1 MKKKIA
7 KIAIIKPLHNLFNYE
22 IPDTF
27 KDITP
32 GARVFVEFGKKIVV
46 GFIVNVENELKSPSY
61 NIKPIIDVIDKSPIL
76 DEETLKLI
84 LWVASYYHSPI
95 GQVFGI
101 ATPSH
106 LRQGKILPDNLN
118 IVKNQKSNF
127 LSKNILLSSEQEKA
141 IKTIKSSI
149 NKYECFLLDG
159 ITGSGKTEVYKNIQR
174 EILKKKLQTLIIVP
188 EKNLIPG
195 LKEYFNAKDIRIAEY
210 HSTLTP
216 KQKFINWNLI
226 QNCKIDIIIGTRSSV
241 FLKIPKLGLII
252 IDEEHDVSFKNNTE
266 ARYNARDIAIFRSK
280 NKDIPIILG
289 SATPSSETI
298 LNVNNKKYTRI
309 KMRKRINNK
318 ALPTLKVINMS
329 NKKKEIVS
337 QDVIESIKERI
348 DKNEQTLIFLN
359 RRGYS
364 PIITCRDCSW
374 IPSCNECNLN
384 MTFHKKKKLLMC
396 HHCGKVNKYS
406 EQCINC
412 KSKDIISLGEGTE
425 KIEEIITKKFPD
437 KNIVRI
443 DSDSTKKKG
452 QTEKIFNDIKNNKY
466 DILIGTQMLS
476 KGHNFPNVT
485 LVVIMNIDQSL
496 FSPRLKAIEQLAQQ
510 LIQVSGR
517 SGRGNKSGEVILQ
530 TSYPENQDLDC
541 LIKNGYEDWMNN
553 LLSIRSTL
561 GLPPHKNWGLI
572 QAKAK
577 KYSDAENF
585 LNNIKNII
593 IKNKEIEIFGP
604 MPSIMQ
610 KKANLY
616 NLNLIIQA
624 KNKTKLNYVIK
635 DCIPSIKDI
644 PYSNKIRWSVDID
657 PIDYD

>member
-1 MKKKIA
+1 
-7 KIAIIKPLHNLFNYE
+7 
-22 IPDTF
+22 
-27 KDITP
+27 
-32 GARVFVEFGKKIVV
+32 
-46 GFIVNVENELKSPSY
+46 
-61 NIKPIIDVIDKSPIL
+61 
-76 DEETLKLI
+76 
-84 LWVASYYHSPI
+84 
-95 GQVFGI
+95 
-101 ATPSH
+101 
-106 LRQGKILPDNLN
+106 
-118 IVKNQKSNF
+118 
-127 LSKNILLSSEQEKA
+127 
-141 IKTIKSSI
+141 
-149 NKYECFLLDG
+149 
-159 ITGSGKTEVYKNIQR
+159 
-174 EILKKKLQTLIIVP
+174 
-188 EKNLIPG
+188 
-195 LKEYFNAKDIRIAEY
+195 
-210 HSTLTP
+210 
-216 KQKFINWNLI
+216 
-226 QNCKIDIIIGTRSSV
+226 
-241 FLKIPKLGLII
+241 
-252 IDEEHDVSFKNNTE
+252 
-266 ARYNARDIAIFRSK
+266 
-280 NKDIPIILG
+280 
-289 SATPSSETI
+289 
-298 LNVNNKKYTRI
+298 
-309 KMRKRINNK
+309 
-318 ALPTLKVINMS
+318 
-329 NKKKEIVS
+329 
-337 QDVIESIKERI
+337 
-348 DKNEQTLIFLN
+348 
-359 RRGYS
+359 
-364 PIITCRDCSW
+364 
-374 IPSCNECNLN
+374 
-384 MTFHKKKKLLMC
+384 MTFHKNKKLLMC

-406 EQCINC
+406 GKCVNC
-412 KSKDIISLGEGTE
+412 KSEDIISLGEGTE
-425 KIEEIITKKFPD
+425 KIEEIITKEFPN
-437 KNIVRI
+437 KKIVRI

-541 LIKNGYEDWMNN
+541 LIKNGYEDWINN

-616 NLNLIIQA
+616 NLNLVIQA
-624 KNKTKLNYVIK
+624 KNKKKLNYVIK